1 MFKKGL
7 FLFLAALLYYSAYAA
22 PGDKGKKLFP
32 QLTPPTIVTQQVEER
47 PQVKAT
53 GEFSSFSMPGKKG
66 IKNQAPAGST
76 AALLTQRERKF
87 NWKPSPRLSSTI
99 RSADLTGAAISPDG
113 SLAVV
118 AERVGGEEKPNSTR
132 FVFINIPERLIAG
145 GFLLEETL
153 VSDIAFVPGAKTE
166 IIGISHAS
174 SFFKTGNALVKIDL
188 KQQKI
193 TDKGN
198 SENSEF
204 TSWSVASGNKLFC
217 TQKGVSEIR
226 EYNLQNLKA
235 PVSKIKTQITSPRV
249 CVAGNILAAYGKE
262 GVELFRQDEGCWI
275 ADEEICKAPE
285 NFKPLKA
292 LVIDPA
298 VPAICF
304 AENFE
309 DSLWYFRKD
318 SFKKIKERISGI
330 QLWDDEK
337 KIFFAEL
344 AANGKVAMI
353 QMPEAEETEKPALPN
368 RLKPANPNSSFALL
382 KAASLKNQMIQVDN
396 RGNFF
401 MLDYTRTARW
411 KKFPVCIVDEA
422 GFRR

>member
-7 FLFLAALLYYSAYAA
+7 FLLVAALLQFSADAA
-22 PGDKGKKLFP
+22 PGAKGKKLFP
-32 QLTPPTIVTQQVEER
+32 QLTPPPIVTQQVEER
-47 PQVKAT
+47 PQVQPS

-66 IKNQAPAGST
+66 TGNQAPAGST
-76 AALLTQRERKF
+76 AALLTQRETKF

-113 SLAVV
+113 TLAVV

-132 FVFINIPERLIAG
+132 FVLINIPERLIAG
-145 GFLLEETL
+145 GFLLKETL
-153 VSDIAFVPGAKTE
+153 VSDIAFVGSHME
-166 IIGISHAS
+166 IMGISHAS
-174 SFFKTGNALVKIDL
+174 PHFKTGNTLVKINL
-188 KQQKI
+188 KKQNIADQ
-193 TDKGN
+193 
-198 SENSEF
+198 SEAEKAGF
-204 TSWSVASGNKLFC
+204 TSWAVIPGKKLFC

-226 EYNLQNLKA
+226 EYDLQHLKA
-235 PVSKIKTQITSPRV
+235 PVVRIKTRITSPRV
-249 CVAGNILAAYGKE
+249 CVAGNVLAAYGTE
-262 GVELFRQDEGCWI
+262 GVELFRQDEGRWI

-292 LVIDPA
+292 VVIDPV

-330 QLWDDEK
+330 QLWDNER

-344 AANGKVAMI
+344 AANGKVAML
-353 QMPEAEETEKPALPN
+353 QMPEAEETEKPAIPN

-382 KAASLKNQMIQVDN
+382 KAPALKNQMLQVDN
-396 RGNFF
+396 RGNLFI
-401 MLDYTRTARW
+401 LDYSRPARW